1 MASMSNHFRID
12 INKGLSKPE
21 YIFKGQK
28 YRITVLSD
36 VLIRF
41 EYSETGTFNDYPTI
55 QVLNRNFG
63 ETPNISVKQDDK
75 FLNIQNNYFILEY
88 SKEKPF
94 EAGKLVPDSNMRVS
108 LVGTDKVWYYNHP
121 EVRNFK
127 GAAYSF
133 DMDKHGFKVE
143 KGLYSTD
150 GFATI
155 NDTGNPVFVADGSV
169 KKNPSDGI
177 DIYLFIYRKDFG
189 KALKSYFELTGY
201 PGLIP
206 RYALGVWWN
215 KNEEYN
221 ENDVENLIE
230 NFDKSEV
237 PISSILLG
245 KSWNKVGV
253 KNYEFDR
260 EKFPNVEK
268 LIKDMHDKKIYLG
281 VGLNTDYGFKDTDSF
296 YNKAKEI
303 TNSKDSTI
311 PFNVYNTELLNEF
324 YNSVIDPLLDL
335 GVDYFW
341 LDENKKDKI
350 SAFMLTHFT
359 FMNYSRKDTRRG
371 LVMARNS
378 LIASH
383 RYPVMFSGNTKV
395 SWKTLRYLPFYNS
408 MSANIGLSWWSH
420 DIGGYEGGIEDK
432 ELYTR
437 YVQLGVYSP
446 VFRFAS
452 KAGHYYKREPWKWDN
467 NTKTIVR
474 SYTRMRHK
482 LIPYIYT
489 EAYKYYKLG
498 MPLIQPIY
506 YRNPEVYDEPLY
518 KNEYYFGTELLVAPI
533 TTPKDSIMNRVVH
546 KIFLPEGIWY
556 DIKTGKKFPGGR
568 YVTFYKDED
577 YPVYARSGAI
587 IPIARLDKDN
597 INDVHPPKELEIQVF
612 PGCSNSYNLYEDDGV
627 SNLYKEGFYI
637 ITNID
642 YNYRKNNYTLI
653 IRPID
658 GKSNIIP
665 EKRNYKIRFRNTK
678 NPEDV
683 KVNIGKFDKE
693 YESYTTDND
702 FIIEI
707 KDVPTTQQLTINC
720 GGKAIEIDAVRLIN
734 EDIDDIISDLQIET
748 TLKETIAGILFSDDS
763 IRKKRISIRK
773 LRSKGLKG
781 VFIKMFLKLLEY
793 ISEI

>member
-1 MASMSNHFRID
+1 MASMSNHFKID
-12 INKGLSKPE
+12 VSKGLAKPNC
-21 YIFKGQK
+21 IFKGQK
-28 YRITVLSD
+28 YRITILSD
-36 VLIRF
+36 VLIRL
-41 EYSETGTFNDYPTI
+41 EYSETGKFNDYPTI
-55 QVLNRNFG
+55 QVINRKFENEPKF
-63 ETPNISVKQDDK
+63 IVKQDEK
-75 FLNIQNNYFILEY
+75 FLNIQNDYFILEY

-94 EAGKLVPDSNMRVS
+94 EASKLVPDSNLRVS
-108 LVGTDKVWYYNHP
+108 LINTDKVWYFNHP

-133 DMDKHGFKVE
+133 DMDKNGFKVE

-155 NDTGNPVFVADGSV
+155 NDTGNPVFVNDGSV
-169 KKNPSDGI
+169 KKNPSDGV

-189 KALKSYFELTGY
+189 KALRSYFELTGY
-201 PGLIP
+201 PSLPP

-215 KNEEYN
+215 KNEEYD
-221 ENDVENLIE
+221 EKDVYEIMN
-230 NFDKSEV
+230 NFKKSEI
-237 PISSILLG
+237 PLSSILLG
-245 KSWNKVGV
+245 KSWNKEGI
-253 KNYEFDR
+253 KSYEFDK
-260 EKFPNVEK
+260 EKFPTIDDLVKE
-268 LIKDMHDKKIYLG
+268 MHNRKVYLG
-281 VGLNTDYGFKDTDSF
+281 VGINTENGFTETDSF
-296 YNKAKEI
+296 YKKAQEI
-303 TNSKDSTI
+303 TASTGKI
-311 PFNVYNTELLNEF
+311 PLNVYNTELLNEF
-324 YNSVIDPLLDL
+324 YNMVIDPLLDL

-341 LDENKKDKI
+341 LNDNKKDKI
-350 SAFMLTHFT
+350 SAFMLTHYT
-359 FMNYSRKDTRRG
+359 FLNYSRKETRRG
-371 LVMARNS
+371 LVMTRNS

-383 RYPVMFSGNTKV
+383 RYPVMYSGNTKV

-420 DIGGYEGGIEDK
+420 DIGGYEDGIEDK

-474 SYTRMRHK
+474 DYTRMRHK

-489 EAYKYYKLG
+489 EAYKYSKLG
-498 MPLIQPIY
+498 SPLIQPIY
-506 YRNPEVYDEPLY
+506 YKNPEIYDEPLY

-533 TTPKDSIMNRVVH
+533 TTPKDAVMNRVVH

-568 YVTFYKDED
+568 YVTFYRDED

-587 IPIARLDKDN
+587 LPIAVLDDEN
-597 INDVHPPKELEIQVF
+597 INDVHPPKKLEIQVF

-642 YNYRKNNYTLI
+642 YNYRRNNYTLI

-665 EKRNYKIRFRNTK
+665 EKRDYRIKFRNTK
-678 NPEDV
+678 YPEDV
-683 KVNIGKFDKE
+683 KVNIGKFEKD
-693 YESYTTDND
+693 YTAYTTDND

-748 TLKETIAGILFSDDS
+748 NLKERIANILFSEDS
-763 IRKKRISIRK
+763 IRKKRIAIRK
-773 LRSKGLKG
+773 LRTKGLKG

-793 ISEI
+793 INEI

>member
-1 MASMSNHFRID
+1 MSSMSNHFKID
-12 INKGLSKPE
+12 ITKGTSKPNC
-21 YIFKGQK
+21 IFKGQK
-28 YRITVLSD
+28 YRITILSD

-41 EYSETGTFNDYPTI
+41 EYSETGKFNDYPTI
-55 QVLNRNFG
+55 QVLNRNFR
-63 ETPNISVKQDDK
+63 EEPKFNVKQDEK
-75 FLNIQNNYFILEY
+75 FLNIQNDYFILEY
-88 SKEKPF
+88 IKEKPF
-94 EAGKLVPDSNMRVS
+94 EANKLVPDSNLRVS
-108 LVGTDKVWYYNHP
+108 LINTDKVWYFNHP

-133 DMDKHGFKVE
+133 DMNKNGFKVE

-150 GFATI
+150 GFATL
-155 NDTGNPVFVADGSV
+155 NDTGNPVFVSDGSV
-169 KKNPSDGI
+169 KKNPSDGV
-177 DIYLFIYRKDFG
+177 DLYLFIYRKDFG

-201 PGLIP
+201 PNLPP
-206 RYALGVWWN
+206 RYALGIWWN

-221 ENDVENLIE
+221 EKDIYEIIN
-230 NFDKSEV
+230 NFKKSEI
-237 PISSILLG
+237 PLSSILLG
-245 KSWNKVGV
+245 KSWNKTGV
-253 KNYEFDR
+253 KDYEFDK
-260 EKFPNVEK
+260 EKFPTIND
-268 LIKDMHDKKIYLG
+268 LIKEMHNKKIYLG
-281 VGLNTDYGFKDTDSF
+281 IGLNTDACFKETDSF
-296 YNKAKEI
+296 YKKAEEI
-303 TNSKDSTI
+303 TKSKGPI
-311 PFNVYNTELLNEF
+311 PLNVYNTELLNEF

-341 LDENKKDKI
+341 LNQNKKDKI
-350 SAFMLTHFT
+350 ITFMLTHFT
-359 FMNYSRKDTRRG
+359 FLNYNRRETRRG
-371 LVMARNS
+371 LVMTRNS

-383 RYPVMFSGNTKV
+383 RYPIMYSGNTKV

-420 DIGGYEGGIEDK
+420 DIGGYEDGIEDK

-446 VFRFAS
+446 IFRLAS
-452 KAGHYYKREPWKWDN
+452 KEGHYYKREPWKWDN

-474 SYTRMRHK
+474 DYTRMRHK

-489 EAYKYYKLG
+489 EAYKYSKLG
-498 MPLIQPIY
+498 YPLVQPIY
-506 YRNPEVYDEPLY
+506 YKNPEIYDEPLY

-533 TTPKDSIMNRVVH
+533 TTPKDTIMNRVVH
-546 KIFLPEGIWY
+546 KVFLPEGIWY

-587 IPIARLDKDN
+587 LPIAVLDDEN
-597 INDVHPPKELEIQVF
+597 INDVHPPKKLEVQVF

-627 SNLYKEGFYI
+627 SNLYKDGYYI
-637 ITNID
+637 ITNLD
-642 YNYRKNNYTLI
+642 YNYRRNNYTLI

-665 EKRNYKIRFRNTK
+665 DKRDYRIKFRNTK
-678 NPEDV
+678 YPEDI
-683 KVNIGKFDKE
+683 KVNIGKFEKE
-693 YESYTTDND
+693 YDAYTTDND

-734 EDIDDIISDLQIET
+734 EDIDDIISDIQIET
-748 TLKETIAGILFSDDS
+748 NLKETIAKILFSEDS
-763 IRKKRISIRK
+763 IRKKRIAIRK
-773 LRSKGLKG
+773 LRARGLKG

-793 ISEI
+793 INEI

>member
-1 MASMSNHFRID
+1 MSNMSNHFKID
-12 INKGLSKPE
+12 VSKGLAKPNC
-21 YIFKGQK
+21 IFKGQK
-28 YRITVLSD
+28 YRITILSD
-36 VLIRF
+36 VLIRL
-41 EYSETGTFNDYPTI
+41 EYSETGKFNDYPTI
-55 QVLNRNFG
+55 QVINRNF
-63 ETPNISVKQDDK
+63 ENEPKFVVKQDEK
-75 FLNIQNNYFILEY
+75 FLNIQNDYFILEY

-94 EAGKLVPDSNMRVS
+94 EASKLVPDSNLRVS
-108 LVGTDKVWYYNHP
+108 LINTDKVWYFNHP

-133 DMDKHGFKVE
+133 DMDKNGFKVE

-155 NDTGNPVFVADGSV
+155 NDTGNPVFVSDGSV
-169 KKNPSDGI
+169 KKNPSDGV

-189 KALKSYFELTGY
+189 KALRSYFELTGY
-201 PGLIP
+201 PSLPP

-215 KNEEYN
+215 KNEEYD
-221 ENDVENLIE
+221 EKDVYEIMN
-230 NFDKSEV
+230 NFKKSEI
-237 PISSILLG
+237 PLSSILLG
-245 KSWNKVGV
+245 KSWNKEGI
-253 KNYEFDR
+253 KSYEFDK
-260 EKFPNVEK
+260 EKFPTIDDLVKE
-268 LIKDMHDKKIYLG
+268 MHNRKVYLG
-281 VGLNTDYGFKDTDSF
+281 VGINTENGFTETDSF
-296 YNKAKEI
+296 YKKAQEI
-303 TNSKDSTI
+303 TASTGKI
-311 PFNVYNTELLNEF
+311 PLNVYNTELLNEF
-324 YNSVIDPLLDL
+324 YNMVIDPLLDL

-341 LDENKKDKI
+341 LNDNKKDKI
-350 SAFMLTHFT
+350 SAFMLTHYT
-359 FMNYSRKDTRRG
+359 FLNYSRKETRRG
-371 LVMARNS
+371 LVMTRNS

-383 RYPVMFSGNTKV
+383 RYPVMYSGNTKV

-420 DIGGYEGGIEDK
+420 DIGGYEDGIEDK

-474 SYTRMRHK
+474 DYTRMRHK

-489 EAYKYYKLG
+489 EAYKYSKLG
-498 MPLIQPIY
+498 SPLIQPIY
-506 YRNPEVYDEPLY
+506 YKNPEIYDEPLY

-533 TTPKDSIMNRVVH
+533 TIPKDVIMNRVVH

-568 YVTFYKDED
+568 YVTFYRDED

-587 IPIARLDKDN
+587 LPIAVLDDEN
-597 INDVHPPKELEIQVF
+597 INDVHPPKKLEIQVF

-642 YNYRKNNYTLI
+642 YNYRRNNYTLI

-665 EKRNYKIRFRNTK
+665 EKRDYRIKFRNTK
-678 NPEDV
+678 YPEDV
-683 KVNIGKFDKE
+683 KVNIGKFEKD
-693 YESYTTDND
+693 YTAYTTDND

-748 TLKETIAGILFSDDS
+748 NLKEEIAKILFSEDS
-763 IRKKRISIRK
+763 IRKKRIAIRK
-773 LRSKGLKG
+773 LRTKGLKG

-793 ISEI
+793 INEI

>member
-1 MASMSNHFRID
+1 MASMSNHFKID
-12 INKGLSKPE
+12 VSKGLAKPNC
-21 YIFKGQK
+21 IFKGQK
-28 YRITVLSD
+28 YRITILSD

-41 EYSETGTFNDYPTI
+41 EYSETGKFNDYPTI
-55 QVLNRNFG
+55 QVINRKFENEPKF
-63 ETPNISVKQDDK
+63 IVKQDEK
-75 FLNIQNNYFILEY
+75 FLNIQNDYFILEY

-94 EAGKLVPDSNMRVS
+94 EASKLVPDSNLRVS
-108 LVGTDKVWYYNHP
+108 LINTDKVWYFNHP

-133 DMDKHGFKVE
+133 DMDKNGFKVE

-155 NDTGNPVFVADGSV
+155 NDTGNPVFVSDGSV
-169 KKNPSDGI
+169 KKNPSDGV

-189 KALKSYFELTGY
+189 KALRSYFELTGY
-201 PGLIP
+201 PSLPP

-215 KNEEYN
+215 KNEEYD
-221 ENDVENLIE
+221 EKDVYEIMN
-230 NFDKSEV
+230 NFKKSEI
-237 PISSILLG
+237 PLSSILLG
-245 KSWNKVGV
+245 RSWNKEGI
-253 KNYEFDR
+253 KSYEFDK
-260 EKFPNVEK
+260 EKFPTIDDLVKE
-268 LIKDMHDKKIYLG
+268 MHNRKVYLG
-281 VGLNTDYGFKDTDSF
+281 VGINTENGFTETDSF
-296 YNKAKEI
+296 YKKAQEI
-303 TNSKDSTI
+303 TASTGKI
-311 PFNVYNTELLNEF
+311 PLNVYNTELLNEF
-324 YNSVIDPLLDL
+324 YNMVIDPLLDL

-341 LDENKKDKI
+341 LNDNKKDKI
-350 SAFMLTHFT
+350 SAFMLTHYT
-359 FMNYSRKDTRRG
+359 FLNYSRKETRRG
-371 LVMARNS
+371 LVMTRNS

-383 RYPVMFSGNTKV
+383 RYPVMYSGNTKV

-420 DIGGYEGGIEDK
+420 DIGGYEDGIEDK

-474 SYTRMRHK
+474 DYTRMRHK

-489 EAYKYYKLG
+489 EAYKYSKLG
-498 MPLIQPIY
+498 SPLIQPIY
-506 YRNPEVYDEPLY
+506 YKNPEIYDEPLY

-533 TTPKDSIMNRVVH
+533 TIPKDAVMNRVVH

-568 YVTFYKDED
+568 YVTFYRDED

-587 IPIARLDKDN
+587 LPIAVLDDEN
-597 INDVHPPKELEIQVF
+597 INDVHPPKKLEIQVF

-642 YNYRKNNYTLI
+642 YNYRRNNYTLI

-665 EKRNYKIRFRNTK
+665 EKRDYRIKFRNTK
-678 NPEDV
+678 YPEDV
-683 KVNIGKFDKE
+683 KVNIGKFEKD
-693 YESYTTDND
+693 YTAYTTDND

-748 TLKETIAGILFSDDS
+748 NLKERIANILFSEDS
-763 IRKKRISIRK
+763 IRKKRIAIRK
-773 LRSKGLKG
+773 LRTKGLKG

-793 ISEI
+793 INEI